1 MKEDL
6 KLSESGG
13 ALTAKICCEI
23 DHHTAKRM
31 RERIDRALFE
41 KKPQRLILDFSEVGF
56 MDSSG
61 LGLIIGRAECA
72 SAIGAVVELSGLSGN
87 IERVLRVCGIE
98 KMKNLTVKK

>member
-1 MKEDL
+1 MKDDL
-6 KLSESGG
+6 KLTESDG

-31 RERIDRALFE
+31 RERIDRAIFE
-41 KKPQRLILDFSEVGF
+41 KKPQKLVLDFSEVGF

-61 LGLIIGRAECA
+61 LGLIIGRAQCA
-72 SAIGAVVELSGLSGN
+72 SAIGAVVVLSGLSSS